1 MRTERCGGCPGQR
14 ERMLMLVKLCGLP
27 QFPHCKEK
35 RVADVHTLAQIMNWG
50 QKCKKAGCTHIP
62 NRQISQNGTK
72 ARMVLLNGNKEIGQ
86 RPTLAGGGLT
96 IWSFRCGQVLY
107 VETQLKQTAKLKSQ
121 STACQ
126 LQIQASRWHFATLWG
141 KSSIRKSLKIHFK
154 NFCRIVT
161 GSRQR
166 RWPTPFGASRSCQQ
180 EPLAGS
186 GYAEGCVESFLCR
199 IH

>member
-14 ERMLMLVKLCGLP
+14 ERMLMLVFCGLP
-27 QFPHCKEK
+27 HVSHCKEK

-72 ARMVLLNGNKEIGQ
+72 ARMVLSNGNKEIGQ

-107 VETQLKQTAKLKSQ
+107 VETQLKQTAKLRSQ
-121 STACQ
+121 SYSMSIANPGKQMTLCDP
-126 LQIQASRWHFATLWG
+126 LRQINH
-141 KSSIRKSLKIHFK
+141 RKSRKIHFK

-186 GYAEGCVESFLCR
+186 GYAEGCVESL
-199 IH
+199 